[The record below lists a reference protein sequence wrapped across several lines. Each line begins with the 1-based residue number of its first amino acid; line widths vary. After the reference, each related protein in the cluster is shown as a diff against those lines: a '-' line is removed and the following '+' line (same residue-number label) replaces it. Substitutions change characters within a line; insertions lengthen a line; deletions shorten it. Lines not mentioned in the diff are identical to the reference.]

1 MLYPSSTL
9 TNNAVKSQRHPIDNK
24 SGLTQKSPKS
34 LIYRTAKTPRTPR
47 IRRAC
52 VSPINVIISSLNM
65 EDKSLAPITSNS
77 FTQELQTLG
86 PEEVDL
92 LLNVNS
98 VSYSLKLEPRVTL
111 LDALREKLGLMGTK
125 KACDRGECG
134 ACTVLVDN
142 RRINSCMTLA
152 VMHIGALITT
162 IEGLAKDGEL
172 HPMQTAFIIHD
183 AFQCGYCTSGQIV
196 SAVGMILEESPKSEA
211 EIREKM
217 SGNLCRCG
225 AYPNIIAAIQ
235 DVLEEIEHAAI

>member
-1 MLYPSSTL
+1 
-9 TNNAVKSQRHPIDNK
+9 
-24 SGLTQKSPKS
+24 
-34 LIYRTAKTPRTPR
+34 
-47 IRRAC
+47 
-52 VSPINVIISSLNM
+52 M
-65 EDKSLAPITSNS
+65 EDNSLAAITSNS
-77 FTQELQTLG
+77 VTQELKMLSS
-86 PEEVDL
+86 EEAEL
-92 LLNVNS
+92 SLNVNN

-134 ACTVLVDN
+134 ACTVLVNN

-152 VMHIGALITT
+152 VMHIGAAITT
-162 IEGLAKDGEL
+162 IEGLAQDGKL
-172 HPMQTAFIIHD
+172 HPLQTAFITHD

-196 SAVGMILEESPKSEA
+196 SAVGMILEEMPKSET

-235 DVLEEIEHAAI
+235 DVLEEMEDAAI